1 METEKLTR
9 EIDNNTFALEKIE
22 EKENL
27 LLKTNLFIMERKKWF
42 SRKMFGFTPDDIL
55 SLSQEYRTK
64 SK

>member
-9 EIDNNTFALEKIE
+9 EIDNNTFTLERIE

-27 LLKTNLFIMERKKWF
+27 LLKTNSSIMQRKEWF

-64 SK
+64 GK